1 MNRQLLTLYG
11 LKWNPFAT
19 DLPVEG
25 LMTTPAVESFC
36 RRIEHHLVR
45 QGGFALI
52 AGEPGAGKSVALR
65 LLASRLDRAEGLN
78 VAVLSHPSSNIGDFY
93 REMADLFGITLI
105 HNNLWVGFKGLRQ
118 RWLAHLDDTR
128 MRPLLLVDEAQE
140 LPNQVLTEMRLLTST
155 EFDSRAILSV
165 VLAGDNR
172 LLAKLRSPDLQPIA
186 SRIRQRLVMTRAEPD
201 ELTRLLD
208 HLLDQAG
215 NPGLMTA
222 GLKDTIVAHSSGN
235 PRALAIMADGLLAAA
250 AEQDREL
257 LDEKLFIET
266 WGEPTQPTG
275 ARR

>member
-1 MNRQLLTLYG
+1 MNRQLLTHYG

-19 DLPVEG
+19 DLPVDG

-36 RRIEHHLVR
+36 RRIEQQLVR
-45 QGGFALI
+45 QGGFALV

-65 LLASRLDRAEGLN
+65 LLANRLEHTEGLN
-78 VAVLSHPSSNIGDFY
+78 VAVVTHPSANLSDFY
-93 REMADLFGITLI
+93 REICDLFGISMV
-105 HNNLWVGFKGLRQ
+105 HNNRWSGFKGLRQ

-140 LPNQVLTEMRLLTST
+140 LPNPVLTEVRLLSST

-172 LLAKLRSPDLQPIA
+172 LLSKLRSAELQPIA
-186 SRIRQRLVMTRAEPD
+186 SRIRQRLIMTRTEPD
-201 ELTRLLD
+201 ELARLLD
-208 HLLDQAG
+208 HLLDRAG
-215 NPGLMTA
+215 NPGLMTG
-222 GLKDTIVAHSSGN
+222 GLKDTLCAHAGGN

-250 AEQDREL
+250 ADQDCEI
-257 LDEKLFIET
+257 LDEKLFLET

-275 ARR
+275 ARP